1 MRRRVRSVIGVAMLA
16 APLAGVL
23 AAAGAPAASPR
34 HVSRARGGTVFAPAA
49 VTANPIPAGTGTA
62 ANRYSLVH
70 GCFAIA
76 SGGQPLASADAP
88 FRMQATALGRI
99 PSGRVAWV
107 AAITAF
113 DARRVSRIRADVR
126 ASGLR

>member
-1 MRRRVRSVIGVAMLA
+1 MRRRVRSMIGV
-16 APLAGVL
+16 
-23 AAAGAPAASPR
+23 
-34 HVSRARGGTVFAPAA
+34 
-49 VTANPIPAGTGTA
+49 AGTGTA
-62 ANRYSLVH
+62 AHRYSLAH

-99 PSGRVAWV
+99 RSGRVAWV

-113 DARRVSRIRADVR
+113 DARRLANPRRR
-126 ASGLR
+126 ASVRPAMR